1 VLNNPINANDPS
13 GHKCV
18 GEPEECKNNGKPI
31 NTVGKRPIV
40 SKPSFGR
47 TRRSTGGGGRG
58 GGDGDGTPVL
68 TPMPT
73 PTPIITPS
81 TPSTPSVTPTI
92 IQPTLPIIVPTLT
105 LTPTPII
112 NPQANT
118 NPTPNGGTPSPYAVA
133 PPIIRY
139 VAEVLIGAVEGFI
152 EGGDGAPGFGQI
164 LPPQYSVVGDGLD
177 VVLSL
182 PKVWEKL
189 NYVPSH
195 GSSFVPPPV
204 RTPYIGKP
212 PIPIVIPTP

>member
-1 VLNNPINANDPS
+1 MQPDSLIPDPS
-13 GHKCV
+13 NPQAWNRYSYVLGNPLRYSDPTGHRNC
-18 GEPEECKNNGKPI
+18 EEDGYHCPGDDYKSPAKP
-31 NTVGKRPIV
+31 K
-40 SKPSFGR
+40 S
-47 TRRSTGGGGRG
+47 GGGGGNRTP
-58 GGDGDGTPVL
+58 TPVL

-73 PTPIITPS
+73 PTPIVTPS

-92 IQPTLPIIVPTLT
+92 IQTTIPIIVPTLT
-105 LTPTPII
+105 PKPIV
-112 NPQANT
+112 NPQSNV

-133 PPIIRY
+133 PPIIRWVY
-139 VAEVLIGAVEGFI
+139 EIYIGAVEGFF
-152 EGGDGAPGFGQI
+152 EGGDGAPGFTEVLG
-164 LPPQYSVVGDGLD
+164 PAAAPLD